1 MKERLLLPKDLLEP
15 YRIKFINMT
24 SISKNKYIN
33 KLDGIAKKDNHI
45 YHSTITIKPAD
56 VK

>member
-1 MKERLLLPKDLLEP
+1 
-15 YRIKFINMT
+15 MT
-24 SISKNKYIN
+24 SIPKNKYIN

>member
-1 MKERLLLPKDLLEP
+1 MKK
-15 YRIKFINMT
+15 KK
-24 SISKNKYIN
+24 KNKYIN